1 VLEAFENMK
10 KKGKIDN
17 TQLSKLGIDLAI
29 KEDPIRETQVNNQDL
44 EEVKVRQNKE
54 LK

>member
-29 KEDPIRETQVNNQDL
+29 KEDPIRET
-44 EEVKVRQNKE
+44 
-54 LK
+54 